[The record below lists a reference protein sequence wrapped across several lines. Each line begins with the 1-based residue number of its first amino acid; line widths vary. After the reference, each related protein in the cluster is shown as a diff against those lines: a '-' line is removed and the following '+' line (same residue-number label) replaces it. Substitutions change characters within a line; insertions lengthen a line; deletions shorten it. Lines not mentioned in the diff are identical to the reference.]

1 MVGAT
6 VNTFPV
12 SGGLRGKPVL
22 KPVAGCGDATY
33 LEKLT
38 GHMSGLKGA
47 KNWTIALTIAT
58 PGTYK
63 PTTSLTAKTHLDRM
77 PSGVDVIINPVG
89 ALSGHSRLRAR
100 MHHRDR

>member
-1 MVGAT
+1 MGAA
-6 VNTFPV
+6 VNSFPL
-12 SGGLRGKPVL
+12 SGGLLGKLVL
-22 KPVAGCGDATY
+22 RPVAGRGYATY

-38 GHMSGLKGA
+38 GHISGLKGA

-63 PTTSLTAKTHLDRM
+63 PTTPLTAKTHLNRM
-77 PSGVDVIINPVG
+77 PSGVDVIVKSLG